1 MVVDAYFFGEI
12 CYFGLSTILSEHKI
26 TLASLSCFSLEIMD
40 RILIYFSAIHWFT
53 YYFDGLVLSLFSF
66 SMKDPRLESNI
77 DFTRELTSKSGDW
90 DEKWGVFF
98 GASAREI
105 EFSTFNLTKT
115 ASSKETLLIW

>member
-1 MVVDAYFFGEI
+1 MEI
-12 CYFGLSTILSEHKI
+12 I
-26 TLASLSCFSLEIMD
+26 D
-40 RILIYFSAIHWFT
+40 RIWIYFSAIHWFT
-53 YYFDGLVLSLFSF
+53 YYFDGLVLSLFS
-66 SMKDPRLESNI
+66 SLMKDPRLESNM

-98 GASAREI
+98 WASAREI